1 MKLTKKQLLLMVQTF
16 GQTLITLGFEKFEVK
31 DLTIPLD
38 GDRTCLM
45 LTVSKIDAVAKFYF
59 KSNPENAMSPS
70 GYLYHI
76 DWND

>member
-1 MKLTKKQLLLMVQTF
+1 MNLSKEKLLFIVQTF
-16 GQTLITLGFEKFEVK
+16 AQNLITLGFEKFEVE
-31 DLTIPLD
+31 DISIPLD
-38 GDRTCLM
+38 GTQTCLM

-59 KSNPENAMSPS
+59 KSNPENAMGPS